1 MSRIHRLVEKAEQEG
16 LLTWTRGGDAG
27 PSQATAVEEP
37 PAAPVAEPAVV
48 TDHVVSAR
56 WPEPSQPQAPAPD
69 GDDAEVAESEAGP
82 GIHPLLIA
90 ATAPGSEAAEQY
102 RLLRTRLEGRE
113 LGRRAQLMLVTSA
126 QIGDGKTTTS
136 ANLALTMAQ
145 EFQQKVVL
153 VDADLRRPSLAA
165 LFGVEDG
172 PGLVDVLVGAASLE
186 EALVAIPDQH
196 LLLLPAGLS
205 AVRSTELL
213 ASSMMQRVL
222 ETLRARYDRIVV
234 DTPPVTVADTH
245 VLARLAD
252 GLILVVR
259 AGMTP
264 RPAVER
270 ALNHVDRAKV
280 LGLVLNE
287 VDDRGAGGY
296 GYPTVARTVGE

>member
-1 MSRIHRLVEKAEQEG
+1 MSRIHRIVEKAEREG
-16 LLTWTRGGDAG
+16 LLTWTRGSEPA
-27 PSQATAVEEP
+27 SARATALEEP
-37 PAAPVAEPAVV
+37 PAPALQGTTIQAEAPPAEVHGWQA
-48 TDHVVSAR
+48 
-56 WPEPSQPQAPAPD
+56 PEP
-69 GDDAEVAESEAGP
+69 DAEAAAPPDPQEVS

-90 ATAPGSEAAEQY
+90 AIDPASPAAEQF

-113 LGRRAQLMLVTSA
+113 NGRRAQVMLVTSA
-126 QIGDGKTTTS
+126 QVGDGKTTTS

-153 VDADLRRPSLAA
+153 VDADLRRPALAA
-165 LFGVEDG
+165 LFGVEEG

-196 LLLLPAGLS
+196 LLLLPAGMP
-205 AVRSTELL
+205 ATRSTELM

-222 ETLRARYDRIVV
+222 ETLRSRYDRIVV
-234 DTPPVTVADTH
+234 DTPPVSVADTH

-252 GLILVVR
+252 GLLVVVR

-264 RPAVER
+264 RPALER
-270 ALNHVDRAKV
+270 ALSNVDHQKV

-287 VDDRGAGGY
+287 VQNEAGPSY
-296 GYPTVARTVGE
+296 GYAPPPRQRDAEE